1 MSMHRR
7 VTKAEGWE
15 VSLESEKNV
24 FLEKNDSKLSE
35 FIFNQKK
42 WQRVFSHINTYEI
55 HMCTDGRWAKS
66 WHFQE
71 AYNAS
76 RRAVT

>member
-1 MSMHRR
+1 MSTHKR

-35 FIFNQKK
+35 FIFN
-42 WQRVFSHINTYEI
+42 
-55 HMCTDGRWAKS
+55 
-66 WHFQE
+66 
-71 AYNAS
+71 
-76 RRAVT
+76 